1 MKKILSLV
9 SIMLIGLTAKAQDAN
24 QGLKG
29 AWFAT
34 SQFGYQQTK
43 TGDVK
48 NTNLSV
54 LPIVGTFV
62 TPSVAVG
69 AAVGYIN
76 IKSDGYDNV
85 DPNIKTLAKTD
96 LIVIEPLARKYWNVA
111 GSLYFFGQL
120 AAPIITGKEKESDL
134 KVSQV
139 GLALSGGFDYFVT
152 KHFSVEFSYDLAN
165 FTSTTLDP
173 KVGEKT
179 TVTNFG
185 LAHVANVESS
195 YNGALGGS
203 SPNLL
208 SPLSFGFK
216 FIF

>member
-1 MKKILSLV
+1 MKKIVTLLSIV
-9 SIMLIGLTAKAQDAN
+9 LIGFAAKAQDSN

-43 TGDVK
+43 TADAK
-48 NTNLSV
+48 NTSISV

-69 AAVGYIN
+69 AGIGYIN
-76 IKSDGYDNV
+76 IKADSDAG
-85 DPNIKTLAKTD
+85 TAAKTD
-96 LIVIEPLARKYWNVA
+96 LFVAQPLVRKYWNVA

-120 AAPIITGKEKESDL
+120 AVPIITGKEKESEL
-134 KVSQV
+134 KVNQV
-139 GLALSGGFDYFVT
+139 GLSLSGGFDYFVT
-152 KHFSVEFSYDLAN
+152 KNFSVEFSYDLAN

-173 KVGEKT
+173 KTGDKT

-185 LAHVANVESS
+185 LAHAANVDPF
-195 YNGALGGS
+195 YNTELRGS
-203 SPNLL
+203 NPNLT
-208 SPLSFGFK
+208 SPISVGFK

>member
-1 MKKILSLV
+1 MKKIVTLV
-9 SIMLIGLTAKAQDAN
+9 SIVLISLSAKAQETS

-43 TGDVK
+43 TADAK
-48 NTNLSV
+48 NTTLSV

-69 AAVGYIN
+69 AGVGYIN
-76 IKSDGYDNV
+76 IKADSDAG
-85 DPNIKTLAKTD
+85 TAAKTD
-96 LIVIEPLARKYWNVA
+96 LFVAQPLVRKYWNIA

-120 AAPIITGKEKESDL
+120 AVPVITGKEKESEL
-134 KVSQV
+134 KVTQIGVSM
-139 GLALSGGFDYFVT
+139 SGGFDYFVT
-152 KHFSVEFSYDLAN
+152 KNFSVEFSYDLAN
-165 FTSTTLDP
+165 FTSTTIDP
-173 KVGEKT
+173 KTGDKT

-185 LAHVANVESS
+185 LAHVANVDPF
-195 YNGALGGS
+195 YNTALAGS
-203 SPNLL
+203 NPNLT
-208 SPLSFGFK
+208 SPVSVGFK

>member
-1 MKKILSLV
+1 MKKIVTLV
-9 SIMLIGLTAKAQDAN
+9 SMVLIGLTAKAQDSTE
-24 QGLKG
+24 GLKG

-43 TGDVK
+43 TADDK
-48 NTNLSV
+48 NTTLSV

-69 AAVGYIN
+69 AGVGFIN
-76 IKSDGYDNV
+76 IKADSDAG
-85 DPNIKTLAKTD
+85 TAAKTN
-96 LIVIEPLARKYWNVA
+96 LFVAQPLVRKYWNIA

-120 AAPIITGKEKESDL
+120 AVPIITGKEKESEL
-134 KVSQV
+134 KVNQV
-139 GLALSGGFDYFVT
+139 GLSLSGGFDYFVT
-152 KHFSVEFSYDLAN
+152 KNFSVEFSYDLAN

-173 KVGEKT
+173 KTGDKT

-185 LAHVANVESS
+185 LAHVANVDPF
-195 YNGALGGS
+195 YNTALAGS
-203 SPNLL
+203 NPNLT
-208 SPLSFGFK
+208 SPVSVGFK

>member
-1 MKKILSLV
+1 MKKIVTLV
-9 SIMLIGLTAKAQDAN
+9 SMVLIGLTAKAQDST

-43 TGDVK
+43 TADEK
-48 NTNLSV
+48 NTTLSV

-69 AAVGYIN
+69 AGVGFIN
-76 IKSDGYDNV
+76 IKADSDAG
-85 DPNIKTLAKTD
+85 TAAKTN
-96 LIVIEPLARKYWNVA
+96 LFVAQPLVRKYWNVA

-120 AAPIITGKEKESDL
+120 AVPIITGKEKESEL
-134 KVSQV
+134 KVNQV
-139 GLALSGGFDYFVT
+139 GLSLSGGFDYFVT
-152 KHFSVEFSYDLAN
+152 KNFSVEFSYDLAN

-173 KVGEKT
+173 KTGDKT

-185 LAHVANVESS
+185 LAHVANVDPF
-195 YNGALGGS
+195 YNTALAGS
-203 SPNLL
+203 NPNLT
-208 SPLSFGFK
+208 SPVSVGFK
-216 FIF
+216 FVF

>member
-1 MKKILSLV
+1 MKKIVTLV
-9 SIMLIGLTAKAQDAN
+9 GVVIMGLTAKAQDST

-43 TGDVK
+43 TADDK
-48 NTNLSV
+48 NTTLSV

-69 AAVGYIN
+69 AGVGFIN
-76 IKSDGYDNV
+76 IKADSDAG
-85 DPNIKTLAKTD
+85 TAAKTN
-96 LIVIEPLARKYWNVA
+96 LFVAQPLVRKYWNVA

-120 AAPIITGKEKESDL
+120 ALPIITGKEKESEL
-134 KVSQV
+134 KVNQV
-139 GLALSGGFDYFVT
+139 GLSLSGGFDYFVT
-152 KHFSVEFSYDLAN
+152 KNFSVEFSYDLAN

-173 KVGEKT
+173 KTGDKT

-185 LAHVANVESS
+185 LAHVANVDPF
-195 YNGALGGS
+195 YNTALAGS
-203 SPNLL
+203 NPNLT
-208 SPLSFGFK
+208 SPVSVGFK

>member
-1 MKKILSLV
+1 MKKIVALI
-9 SIMLIGLTAKAQDAN
+9 SIALIGLTAKAQEVN

-43 TGDVK
+43 TADVK
-48 NTNLSV
+48 NTSLSV

-62 TPSVAVG
+62 APSVAVG
-69 AAVGYIN
+69 AGFGYIN
-76 IKSDGYDNV
+76 IKADSDKG
-85 DPNIKTLAKTD
+85 TAAKTD

-120 AAPIITGKEKESDL
+120 AAPVITGKEKQSDL
-134 KVSQV
+134 KVTQL
-139 GLALSGGFDYFVT
+139 GLSLSGGFDYFVT
-152 KHFSVEFSYDLAN
+152 KNFSVEFSYDLAN

-173 KVGEKT
+173 KTGEKT

-185 LAHVANVESS
+185 LAHVASVDPF
-195 YNGALGGS
+195 YNSALGGS
-203 SPNLL
+203 SPNLT

>member
-1 MKKILSLV
+1 MKKILTFV
-9 SIMLIGLTAKAQDAN
+9 SIAFIGLTAKAQDSN

-43 TGDVK
+43 TADVK
-48 NTNLSV
+48 NTSLSV

-69 AAVGYIN
+69 AGIGYIN
-76 IKSDGYDNV
+76 IKADSDAG
-85 DPNIKTLAKTD
+85 TAAKTD

-120 AAPIITGKEKESDL
+120 ALPVITGKEKESEL
-134 KVSQV
+134 KVTQV

-152 KHFSVEFSYDLAN
+152 KNFSVEFSYDLAN

-173 KVGEKT
+173 KTGEKT

-185 LAHVANVESS
+185 LAHVANVDS
-195 YNGALGGS
+195 YYNTALKGS
-203 SPNLL
+203 APNLT